1 MWVFINPGGPFVL
14 YLPNNSKMK
23 HTTSIGYRKFKALD
37 DFVSKKTIGKSK
49 TLVQYNRKNMSIEVS
64 IKKKQELDF
73 DTDLYTVLSSIE
85 DTIRERYV
93 K

>member
-1 MWVFINPGGPFVL
+1 MFINPGGPFVL

-37 DFVSKKTIGKSK
+37 DFVSKEIMGKSK
-49 TLVQYNRKNMSIEVS
+49 MLIQYSKISIEIS